1 MKLSKIYSRYSFL
14 ATFIV
19 IVLCALT
26 QYIIFESLA
35 NKTSDETLT
44 DYKKNLLKMV
54 AQKGR
59 LVDDIELGIKKGRLI
74 YKQYLPA
81 GNERTQFNDTTIWH
95 HKTQKY
101 RSFRTITFP
110 VKVQDKDY
118 LAVILLRTMG
128 KKDMMFATIFTF
140 ICIFL
145 LLMLYIILMRGFIT
159 AKIWKP
165 MKRFIDELGQ
175 ASIHSDIKYEFTKS
189 SVDEISQLEKAFMQ
203 MMNRIH
209 RDFRKSKEWS
219 ENVTHEMQTPLTIMR
234 SKIDL
239 LLEMH
244 QEDSKTIELLHI
256 MQININ
262 RISLFNRSL
271 MLLTRINNQQYDNKI
286 LCEFN
291 RYIRE
296 KGEEYNEFFEL
307 KNITYTLKEDA
318 LFIHEIDEALLCIL
332 LNNIFSNAMRYT
344 SKENGEIAVL
354 IEENKIC
361 ITNSYIGDI
370 PEGDLFNRF
379 NRSSSREDSTGLG
392 LSIVKAIADL
402 SELKVYARYTDFFFL
417 FTIEKR
423 GS

>member
-54 AQKGR
+54 SQKGR
-59 LVDDIELGIKKGRLI
+59 LVDDVELGIKKGRLI

-95 HKTQKY
+95 HKTQRY

-118 LAVILLRTMG
+118 LTVILLRTMG

-165 MKRFIDELGQ
+165 IKRFIDELGQ

-203 MMNRIH
+203 MMNRIQ

-318 LFIHEIDEALLCIL
+318 LFIHEIDEALL
-332 LNNIFSNAMRYT
+332 
-344 SKENGEIAVL
+344 
-354 IEENKIC
+354 
-361 ITNSYIGDI
+361 
-370 PEGDLFNRF
+370 
-379 NRSSSREDSTGLG
+379 
-392 LSIVKAIADL
+392 
-402 SELKVYARYTDFFFL
+402 
-417 FTIEKR
+417 
-423 GS
+423 

>member
-59 LVDDIELGIKKGRLI
+59 LVDDVELGIKKGRLI

-95 HKTQKY
+95 HKTQRY

-118 LAVILLRTMG
+118 LTVILLRTMG

-159 AKIWKP
+159 TKIWKP
-165 MKRFIDELGQ
+165 IKRFIDELGQ

-344 SKENGEIAVL
+344 SKANGEIAVL

-402 SELKVYARYTDFFFL
+402 SELKVYARYTGSFFI
-417 FTIEKR
+417 FTIEKQ

>member
-1 MKLSKIYSRYSFL
+1 
-14 ATFIV
+14 
-19 IVLCALT
+19 
-26 QYIIFESLA
+26 
-35 NKTSDETLT
+35 
-44 DYKKNLLKMV
+44 
-54 AQKGR
+54 
-59 LVDDIELGIKKGRLI
+59 
-74 YKQYLPA
+74 
-81 GNERTQFNDTTIWH
+81 
-95 HKTQKY
+95 
-101 RSFRTITFP
+101 
-110 VKVQDKDY
+110 
-118 LAVILLRTMG
+118 
-128 KKDMMFATIFTF
+128 
-140 ICIFL
+140 
-145 LLMLYIILMRGFIT
+145 
-159 AKIWKP
+159 
-165 MKRFIDELGQ
+165 
-175 ASIHSDIKYEFTKS
+175 
-189 SVDEISQLEKAFMQ
+189 
-203 MMNRIH
+203 
-209 RDFRKSKEWS
+209 
-219 ENVTHEMQTPLTIMR
+219 
-234 SKIDL
+234 
-239 LLEMH
+239 MH
-244 QEDSKTIELLHI
+244 QEDSKTIELMHI

-370 PEGDLFNRF
+370 PDGDLFNRF

-402 SELKVYARYTDFFFL
+402 SELKVYARYTGSFFI
-417 FTIEKR
+417 FTIEKQ